1 MGDEAL
7 EYFLTTPHK
16 GKWTTIVQS
25 LNDVTAEALLS
36 FMSYRGGIKSRD
48 LGLAIHNKSHPKLEE
63 AGVDNFGAFLPQQR
77 HTACKSRHRPWRGL
91 KREDLAVV
99 KGLGCHNKSHPKL
112 KASFA
117 IKMNISFI
125 QGLFLTPLIRAHCL
139 VRRITSLLSSLV
151 KS

>member
-1 MGDEAL
+1 MK
-7 EYFLTTPHK
+7 K
-16 GKWTTIVQS
+16 G
-25 LNDVTAEALLS
+25 
-36 FMSYRGGIKSRD
+36 
-48 LGLAIHNKSHPKLEE
+48 LGVHNKSHPKLEE